1 MADKNK
7 TLKTR
12 VQLKHETEANWNK
25 ATNFIPLAGEVI
37 IYEPDEYHTQQRVKI
52 GDGITKVNDLAF
64 STDICWKI
72 DVIEDQTLYYIVEEQ
87 YNDEE
92 ESIYCV
98 TNKTFNVYEEAHN
111 HGDDWTTDDTN
122 EPIIEVYL
130 SAEDKRYEMTYICV
144 KRVGPVYI
152 RTDELLSPLG
162 GMIMPNSFTKTGEQ
176 VYITQSSSLIYY
188 TPLSI
193 TDSLKI
199 IYSNLNI
206 VTGQKT
212 EYKGEIFNDY
222 NNNEAVSQYATAIG
236 STTRAGLRG
245 WAIQDYGEEDWGD
258 EYLRQILYIAPD
270 AESDLALGDTI
281 SLILTSNH
289 WNVYTINDIYLIDD
303 RLKLVLNENILL
315 ADLGIE
321 QGGYVCKI
329 DKPEWGDTDLG
340 LYASA
345 EGWGTQALYWAA
357 HAEGMDTKA
366 LAQHS
371 HTEGRLTQATGVS
384 AHAEG
389 LRSNASGAQ
398 AHAEGR
404 DTIASGSYGS
414 HAEGYKTQA
423 LSRYSH
429 AEGRSTIA
437 GTKNDADEGGLC
449 AHAEGNAT
457 RALGDFSHAEGD
469 ATEATGQHSHAEG
482 QNTIASGRN
491 SHAEGYE
498 TKAEGAYT
506 HAEGMNTQATG
517 ENAHAEGLNTRAT
530 GTGSHAEGE
539 NTQALHRTAHA
550 EGYSTIANG
559 IYSHAE
565 GNLSHAIGSNSH
577 AEGDSTEA
585 MGISAHAEGSATGA
599 EGNYSHAEGYGS
611 MSQGENAHAE
621 GYYTGA
627 NSKNSHAEGQ
637 ETQSNNEGA
646 HAEGVHTIAN
656 GIGSHAEGGET
667 TATGSYAHTEGYLT
681 STTYRYAHAE
691 GRKTVAS
698 GESAHAEGEVST
710 ASGTASHAEGQ
721 QTTASGRWSHAEG
734 SVTKAIGDKSHAGGR
749 KSEAHGENSFAH
761 GQTVK
766 AKEDNQFVVG
776 KYNADNSNAI
786 FIVGNGTGTAYDDK
800 QYANAFMVLKD
811 GRAVI
816 ASAPTGLM
824 DVANKAY
831 VDRVSQ
837 PLQPLLVTIDEN
849 DMASH
854 TPTEIFEYVQQGGQV
869 YLNGWALSNY
879 ENPQDQSYAFFNYVE
894 EEGSYGTYVI
904 YSDGRVVDTYQFPL
918 HYYDPDKQKACIN
931 DDIYMT
937 GDIETEGSI
946 KSIGSSIFSNM
957 YVENATFSRT
967 ITFEQNAQ
975 VSFNGPIDHRNDINM
990 LANRIHNLLD
1000 PIDLQD
1006 ASTKNYVDQAVAS
1019 KSQIQIINW
1028 EDED

>member
-1 MADKNK
+1 MADK

-12 VQLKHETEANWNK
+12 VITKHEPEANWEL
-25 ATNFIPLAGEVI
+25 ATGFKPLLGEII
-37 IYEPDEYHTQQRVKI
+37 IYDRDNEHPEPRIKI
-52 GDGITKVNDLAF
+52 GDGETYVNDLPFWNQGSDYEYTDENGELIKIKSIAGQRAF
-64 STDICWKI
+64 QITATDAI
-72 DVIEDQTLYYIVEEQ
+72 DQTFTLNQVKGLEVGDTYSIMVSKDIYNAGTITTISGNVVTVDTYPDITLLLDENDQITNTNYFMIV
-87 YNDEE
+87 DKPKAG
-92 ESIYCV
+92 
-98 TNKTFNVYEEAHN
+98 T
-111 HGDDWTTDDTN
+111 
-122 EPIIEVYL
+122 IEIGVA
-130 SAEDKRYEMTYICV
+130 AEIE
-144 KRVGPVYI
+144 
-152 RTDELLSPLG
+152 
-162 GMIMPNSFTKTGEQ
+162 
-176 VYITQSSSLIYY
+176 
-188 TPLSI
+188 
-193 TDSLKI
+193 
-199 IYSNLNI
+199 
-206 VTGQKT
+206 
-212 EYKGEIFNDY
+212 
-222 NNNEAVSQYATAIG
+222 G
-236 STTRAGLRG
+236 SGTRAVGHSSHAEG
-245 WAIQDYGEEDWGD
+245 NQNIAYGFYSHSEGTMNQSIGYASHTEGM
-258 EYLRQILYIAPD
+258 
-270 AESDLALGDTI
+270 
-281 SLILTSNH
+281 
-289 WNVYTINDIYLIDD
+289 
-303 RLKLVLNENILL
+303 ENI
-315 ADLGIE
+315 
-321 QGGYVCKI
+321 
-329 DKPEWGDTDLG
+329 
-340 LYASA
+340 ASNNF
-345 EGWGTQALYWAA
+345 A
-357 HAEGMDTKA
+357 HAEGRRSIA
-366 LAQHS
+366 SGNA
-371 HTEGRLTQATGVS
+371 

-389 LRSNASGAQ
+389 LRAYATGTQ

-404 DTIASGSYGS
+404 DTVASGAYGS

-429 AEGRSTIA
+429 AEGRSTQA
-437 GTKNDADEGGLC
+437 GTTNDADTGGLC

-457 RALGDFSHAEGD
+457 KAFGDFSHAEGD
-469 ATEATGQHSHAEG
+469 TTEATGQHAHAEG

-491 SHAEGYE
+491 SHAEGYY

-506 HAEGMNTQATG
+506 HAEGVSTQATG
-517 ENAHAEGLNTRAT
+517 ENAHAEGLHTIAQ

-539 NTQALHRTAHA
+539 STQALHRMAHA
-550 EGYSTIANG
+550 EGYSTIADG

-565 GNLSHAIGSNSH
+565 GNSTHASGS
-577 AEGDSTEA
+577 
-585 MGISAHAEGSATGA
+585 
-599 EGNYSHAEGYGS
+599 
-611 MSQGENAHAE
+611 
-621 GYYTGA
+621 
-627 NSKNSHAEGQ
+627 NSHAEGQ
-637 ETQSNNEGA
+637 ETQSNNDGA
-646 HAEGVHTIAN
+646 HAEGVNTIAN

-766 AKEDNQFVVG
+766 AKEANQFVVG

-800 QYANAFMVLKD
+800 QQANAFMVLKD

-837 PLQPLLVTIDEN
+837 PLPPLLVTIDEN

-879 ENPQDQSYAFFNYVE
+879 ENPQDQPYAFFNYVE
-894 EEGSYGTYVI
+894 EEGGYGTYVI
-904 YSDGRVVDTYQFPL
+904 YSDGSVVDSYQWPL
-918 HYYDPDKQKACIN
+918 HYYDSNERKAYIN
-931 DDIYMT
+931 DDIYIT
-937 GDIETEGSI
+937 GEIETKANI
-946 KSIGSSIFSNM
+946 KSTGSSSFADIS
-957 YVENATFSRT
+957 VENATFSQT

-975 VSFNGPIDHRNDINM
+975 VNFDGPVDHQNDINM
-990 LANRIHNLLD
+990 FANRIHNLLD
-1000 PIDLQD
+1000 PINLQD